1 MSELPS
7 FWEIRESKDYPGR
20 CYYFNTVTRVSQW
33 THPGDKKPR
42 FVYVCHIIKKHA
54 ESVNPVGR
62 NGPIKRSK
70 EEARRE
76 LERIRE
82 RISADLSKF
91 GEIANEESD
100 TKDNTA
106 NGVLGWVAKSDLPM
120 KLSAVMTLGVGEL
133 SAVIESPLGFH
144 LFLRLE

>member
-20 CYYFNTVTRVSQW
+20 SYYFNTVTHVSQW
-33 THPGDKKPR
+33 TRPGDKKPKS
-42 FVYVCHIIKKHA
+42 VYVCHIIKKHA
-54 ESVNPVGR
+54 QSLNPVGR
-62 NGPIKRSK
+62 NGPVKRSK
-70 EEARRE
+70 EEAKSE

-82 RISADLSKF
+82 RITGDVSKF
-91 GEIANEESD
+91 GEIANAESD

-106 NGVLGWVAKSDLPM
+106 NGVLGWITKSELPIDLN
-120 KLSAVMTLGVGEL
+120 AVMTLGVGEL
-133 SAVIESPLGFH
+133 SAVMESPFGFH